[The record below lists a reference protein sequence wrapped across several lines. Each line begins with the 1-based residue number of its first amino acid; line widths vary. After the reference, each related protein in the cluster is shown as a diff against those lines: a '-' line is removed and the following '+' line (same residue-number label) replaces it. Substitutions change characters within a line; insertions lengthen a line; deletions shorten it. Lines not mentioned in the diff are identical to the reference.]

1 MTDFD
6 DTDDFFGDPAP
17 RRGSPKRA
25 KKARSKNRSEKSE
38 ERAAKAAERK
48 AAKEA
53 EAKRKAAEKQA
64 RSKGVSKRRSEKLA
78 NEFWGEEVI
87 EAPAEGADVYAS
99 KSRKAKLERILLKTT
114 VFFLAP
120 LSLGANVAILGAYM
134 SQEEEPEGVEQT
146 TSPRKSL
153 AVTAVEDYLAGE
165 GSGTGGGDGTE
176 PMPGVEL
183 MDWDYVV
190 NTYDAEAALTEAD
203 LDDATLEEELPSA
216 VNYETHF
223 LSLRSTSGTFFTAR
237 VQVAYSETEGAWVT
251 GPPSISAEIP
261 DADDGGGFG
270 GPETEA
276 FPGLEDFAAT
286 ESMDSAAGT
295 WADAYYS
302 GSPSLLKQ
310 TVGDGREDASYMPMP
325 MADEVEAEI
334 TSAVYPPGAEIADE
348 EADLPDIAL
357 ARVEV
362 TVTWPDYDPEE
373 DDEEHPMSGFDDAVE
388 VDDDGNMIESDPE
401 ADPGSDEQTGSP
413 EASNS
418 ESDGDGGV
426 VEPAEPEFD
435 SEENVVEIPEVEG
448 VEYDPEPGEH
458 GVPAQGL
465 EVTATPEEGY
475 EFDGDDTV
483 TWEFTDDADEADPHV
498 ATITYDVLIY
508 DAHTATPRIVAW
520 GAPGEGPDLNEYDN
534 AVEGRILE
542 DAQE

>member
-17 RRGSPKRA
+17 RRGSAKRA

-53 EAKRKAAEKQA
+53 AAKRKAAEKQA

-87 EAPAEGADVYAS
+87 EAPAEGADVYVS
-99 KSRKAKLERILLKTT
+99 KARRAKFERLMLKTT
-114 VFFLAP
+114 VFVLAP

-165 GSGTGGGDGTE
+165 GSGTDGGDGIE

-190 NTYDAEAALTEAD
+190 NTYDAEAVLAEAD
-203 LDDATLEEELPSA
+203 LDEATLEEELAEA

-223 LSLRSTSGTFFTAR
+223 LSLRSTSGTFFTAQ

-270 GPETEA
+270 GAEAEA

-286 ESMDSAAGT
+286 ESMESAVGT
-295 WADAYYS
+295 WAEAYYS

-325 MADEVEAEI
+325 MADEVEVDI

-348 EADLPDIAL
+348 DADLPDIAL

-362 TVTWPDYDPEE
+362 TATWPDYDPDQ

-388 VDDDGNMIESDPE
+388 VDDEGNMIESDPDTE
-401 ADPGSDEQTGSP
+401 ETSEEQTGSP

-418 ESDGDGGV
+418 DSDDGDV
-426 VEPAEPEFD
+426 IEPVEPEFD
-435 SEENVVEIPEVEG
+435 PEANVVDIPEVEG

-483 TWEFTDDADEADPHV
+483 TWEFVDDADEADPHV

-520 GAPGEGPDLNEYDN
+520 GAPGEGRDLNEYDN